1 MGQAGRTGWARRLL
15 ALAVGMVFAASL
27 AQAQMA
33 ASARLSGPIALTGHA
48 RALTLVVPLTQPLP
62 YRLQLLADPPR
73 ALIDFRTLDHTGTD
87 PATFDLPAGVVGL
100 RLGDAGAG
108 WTRLVVELA
117 QPMDFV
123 TAAMERAEGGGP
135 ASLRVRLEGVSAAAF
150 AARVAADAARF
161 APSGEDVLLP
171 IPRVPMGA
179 RPVVVV
185 LDPGHGGVDSG
196 AERDGLREADLMLAF
211 ARELA
216 EVLRRAPPDENG
228 GFRVVLT
235 READVFVSLERRIA
249 IARQAGADL
258 FISLHA
264 DAISEGQ
271 ARGATVYT
279 LALEASDAAA
289 AALAERHDRQ
299 DLLGGGVDLRALDD
313 GVAGVLMD
321 IARTETRPAT
331 EALAQALVQS
341 ITGAGLSMHPR
352 PWQEAAFSVLKAP
365 DIPSVLLEVG
375 FMSSPR
381 DLANLR
387 DAAWRGR
394 MTTAIAQA
402 LSDWVRERIETAPMR
417 RQ

>member
-1 MGQAGRTGWARRLL
+1 MGQLGGKAWAQRFL
-15 ALAVGMVFAASL
+15 ALAVMLICAASVT
-27 AQAQMA
+27 QAQMA
-33 ASARLSGPIALTGHA
+33 ASARLSGPITLTGNA
-48 RALTLVVPLTQPLP
+48 RALTLEVPLTQPLP

-73 ALIDFRTLDHTGTD
+73 ALIDFRTLDHAGTD
-87 PATFDLPAGVVGL
+87 PAALDLPAGVGAV
-100 RLGDAGAG
+100 RLGDAGGG

-123 TAAMERAEGGGP
+123 TAAMERAQEGGP
-135 ASLRVRLEGVSAAAF
+135 AALRVRLEGVSATVF
-150 AARVAADAARF
+150 AARVAADAARL
-161 APSGEDVLLP
+161 APAGGEALLP
-171 IPRVPMGA
+171 IPRVPLGA

-185 LDPGHGGVDSG
+185 LDPGHGGIDSG
-196 AERDGLREADLMLAF
+196 AERDGLREADLMLGF

-216 EVLRRAPPDENG
+216 EVLRRAPPDDTG

-235 READVFVSLERRIA
+235 REEDIFVSLERRIA

-264 DAISEGQ
+264 DALSEGQ

-331 EALAQALVQS
+331 EALAQALVHA
-341 ITGAGLSMHPR
+341 ITAEGLSMHPR

-387 DAAWRGR
+387 NDAWRAR
-394 MTTAIAQA
+394 MADAIARA
-402 LSDWVRERIETAPMR
+402 LADWVRTRIEAAPMR